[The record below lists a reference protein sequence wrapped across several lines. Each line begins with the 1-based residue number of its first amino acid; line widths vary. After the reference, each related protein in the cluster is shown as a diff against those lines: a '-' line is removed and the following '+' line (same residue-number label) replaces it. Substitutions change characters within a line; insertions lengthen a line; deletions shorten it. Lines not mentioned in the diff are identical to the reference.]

1 MRTALILTTLLFS
14 ASLSF
19 AQAPNTVFLEDLT
32 WTEAREAI
40 DNGTTTII
48 IATAGTEQNG
58 PHVTLGKH
66 NSRMRVASERIART
80 LGNTLVAPVIAFV
93 PEGAIDPPAG
103 HMTKAGTI
111 SIPPEVFSS
120 LVEYTARSLKQH
132 GFTDIILIGDSGGN
146 QQPMAEVAELLNQEW
161 EGISVRLHYASEWYS
176 SGSRY
181 WEEVLVPR
189 GETEETIG
197 FHAGLFDTALS
208 LAMAPQDVR
217 TWNMSPGKG
226 MEVDGV
232 SGDPT
237 RATYEIGVEAYN
249 FMFDATIAQI
259 RELMDSE

>member
-1 MRTALILTTLLFS
+1 MRTVSILTTLLIS
-14 ASLSF
+14 TSLCF

-40 DNGTTTII
+40 DAGTTTII

-66 NSRMRVASERIART
+66 NSRMNVASERIARS
-80 LGNTLVAPVIAFV
+80 LGNTLVAPIIAYV
-93 PEGAIDPPAG
+93 PEGQIDPPSG

-111 SIPPEVFSS
+111 SIPPDIFRS

-132 GFTDIILIGDSGGN
+132 GFKDIILIGDSGGN
-146 QQPMAEVAELLNQEW
+146 QQPMSDVADQLNEEW
-161 EGISVRLHYASEWYS
+161 SRESVNLHFISEWYS
-176 SGSRY
+176 SGSRFQ
-181 WEEVLVPR
+181 EEVLMPR

-208 LAMAPQDVR
+208 LVMAPQDVR
-217 TWNMSPGKG
+217 VGIMEPGKG
-226 MEVDGV
+226 MEIDGV

-237 RATYEIGVEAYN
+237 RATYAIGVEAYDY
-249 FMFDATIAQI
+249 MFNAAMAQI
-259 RELMDSE
+259 RESMR